1 MMSAGIEVRH
11 QRSCRSHEGGRC
23 NCRRGYRVR
32 VWDPREQRLH
42 VQTFADPVAAKTWRD
57 DTSQRVRA
65 GTMRVDSSTTIAQA
79 AEALIAGMNDGTV
92 LDRTGRPYKPSTRRG
107 YARDLRNDVV
117 PTLGGLRLTDVRR
130 RDIQALVDALRAR
143 YSPSS
148 VHNKLDPLRVIFRRA
163 LRDDVI
169 AHDPTVGLEMPSV
182 RGRRDKIASPTQAAA
197 LIAALP
203 DPERALWCAALYGGL
218 RIGEL
223 RALRWSDVDLP
234 ANLIRIRSGWDEVEG
249 AIDPKS
255 RAGTR
260 PVPLAG
266 EVRRAL
272 LAHKLATGRDGED
285 LVFGRTATEPFVRT
299 TVRSRA
305 LRAWGWRQVRNP
317 QSGGKK
323 TTWTKSRD
331 DALDPLTPHEARHCA
346 VSYMIAA
353 GMNPKQ
359 ISVYIGHGD
368 VRQTWNRYGHLMP
381 GDEHTA
387 VAQLDAFL
395 TPPVD
400 KPWTQTASRIR
411 RPATSPSG
419 PSPAKSG

>member
-1 MMSAGIEVRH
+1 MAAGIEVRH
-11 QRSCRSHEGGRC
+11 QRSCRSHAGGRC
-23 NCRRGYRVR
+23 SCRRGYRVR
-32 VWDPREQRLH
+32 VWDPRERRLH
-42 VQTFADPVAAKTWRD
+42 VQTFADPVAAKAWRD
-57 DTSQRVRA
+57 DASQRVRA
-65 GTMRVDSSTTIAQA
+65 GTMRVDSSATIAQA

-117 PTLGGLRLTDVRR
+117 PALGALRLTDVRR
-130 RDIQALVDALRAR
+130 RDVQALVDALRAR

-182 RGRRDKIASPTQAAA
+182 RGRRDKIASPDQAAA

-203 DPERALWCAALYGGL
+203 ISERALWGVALYAGL

-223 RALRWSDVDLP
+223 RALRWTDVDLQ
-234 ANLIRIRSGWDEVEG
+234 ANVIRIRAGWDEVEG

-272 LAHKLATGRDGED
+272 LEHKLATGRDADD

-305 LRAWGWRQVRNP
+305 LRAWGWRQVRDP
-317 QSGGKK
+317 QAAGTK
-323 TTWTKSRD
+323 TTWVKART
-331 DALDPLTPHEARHCA
+331 DALEPLTPHEARHCA

-381 GDEHTA
+381 GDERTA
-387 VAQLDAFL
+387 AAQLDAFL
-395 TPPVD
+395 ASPVD
-400 KPWTQTASRIR
+400 KPWTTSASRGQ
-411 RPATSPSG
+411 RPGADHNGVG
-419 PSPAKSG
+419 PVKSG

>member
-1 MMSAGIEVRH
+1 MSAIEVRH
-11 QRSCRSHEGGRC
+11 QRSCRSSDGGRC
-23 NCRRGYRVR
+23 NCRRGYRAR

-42 VQTFADPVAAKTWRD
+42 IKTFADPLAAKEWRD
-57 DTSQRVRA
+57 DTSRRVRV

-79 AEALIAGMNDGTV
+79 AEALITGMNDGTV

-107 YARDLRNDVV
+107 YARDVRNDVV
-117 PTLGGLRLTDVRR
+117 PALGGLRLTDVRR
-130 RDIQALVDALRAR
+130 RDVQALVDDLRAR
-143 YSPSS
+143 YSPST

-169 AHDPTVGLEMPSV
+169 AHDPTIGLEMPSI
-182 RGRRDKIASPTQAAA
+182 RGRRDKIASPAQAAV

-203 DPERALWCAALYGGL
+203 DSERALWSAALYAGL

-223 RALRWSDVDLP
+223 RALRWSDVDLH
-234 ANLIRIRSGWDEVEG
+234 ANVIRVRAGWDEVEG

-266 EVRRAL
+266 AVRRAM

-285 LVFGRTATEPFVRT
+285 LVFGRTAAEPFVRS
-299 TVRSRA
+299 TVRARA
-305 LRAWGWRQVRNP
+305 LRAWGWRQVRES
-317 QSGGKK
+317 QTTGGK
-323 TTWTKSRD
+323 TTWLKAHD

-381 GDEHTA
+381 GDEQTA
-387 VAQLDAFL
+387 AEQLDAFL
-395 TPPVD
+395 SSPVD
-400 KPWTQTASRIR
+400 KPWTKGAGRVQ
-411 RPATSPSG
+411 RPGPAPSG
-419 PSPAKSG
+419 PSPAKPG